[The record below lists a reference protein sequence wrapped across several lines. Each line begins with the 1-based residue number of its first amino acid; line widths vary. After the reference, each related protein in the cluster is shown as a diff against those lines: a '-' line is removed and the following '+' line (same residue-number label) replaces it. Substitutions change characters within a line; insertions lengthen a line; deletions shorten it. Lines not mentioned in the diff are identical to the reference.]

1 MLVRM
6 VVWRHNQNFDAAL
19 VQVNF
24 IPGNIPLWLST
35 NCLLSSF
42 FGWFWSDKYHVHI
55 FDVYIF
61 CICCKGKCKTTKI
74 FSFYLIFLWLADAFL
89 FIADQQMLRLLALST
104 FGTVLFLL
112 LHWQMW
118 KCTMLI
124 HHDNNGAWNQN
135 NYTNILLRY
144 RMRIHTQEL
153 PQNLCAWVYDHAW
166 VLATWYWQIGT
177 TIQMVIN
184 TCNEFFGA
192 DSNLH
197 KHHNHYSH
205 INNAL
210 PLIL

>member
-1 MLVRM
+1 MQHWCKSILY
-6 VVWRHNQNFDAAL
+6 QATY
-19 VQVNF
+19 
-24 IPGNIPLWLST
+24 PCGCPLIVCWVH
-35 NCLLSSF
+35 F
-42 FGWFWSDKYHVHI
+42 FGWFWSEKYHMHILTSTFSAFAARANARQQRFFSVACWCIFVHCRPANAKI
-55 FDVYIF
+55 ARSVYIWYSAVF
-61 CICCKGKCKTTKI
+61 TIA
-74 FSFYLIFLWLADAFL
+74 LA
-89 FIADQQMLRLLALST
+89 
-104 FGTVLFLL
+104 
-112 LHWQMW
+112 MW

-124 HHDNNGAWNQN
+124 HHDNNSAWNQN